1 MTDPGAELRL
11 PEKALDRDRI
21 AREPRPQDLDGGLA
35 ALGMLGVIDRGR
47 PALADVLR
55 EVVPGHRST
64 DQIVSA
70 HETAKL
76 VNLSRCSKLD
86 A

>member
-1 MTDPGAELRL
+1 MVT
-11 PEKALDRDRI
+11 
-21 AREPRPQDLDGGLA
+21 
-35 ALGMLGVIDRGR
+35 
-47 PALADVLR
+47 
-55 EVVPGHRST
+55 GHRAT

-70 HETAKL
+70 HGIAKL